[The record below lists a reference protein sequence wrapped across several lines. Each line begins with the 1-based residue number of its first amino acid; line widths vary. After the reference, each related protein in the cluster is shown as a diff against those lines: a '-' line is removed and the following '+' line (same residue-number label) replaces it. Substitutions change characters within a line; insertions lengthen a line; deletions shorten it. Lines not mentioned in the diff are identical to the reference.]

1 MKPSDHPQA
10 AHLGYFSGKL
20 TPTGDITLEEW
31 NELQA
36 LRVRAKDRSLAY
48 IVGLYSA
55 RKALEELL
63 CLWLEV
69 EDSPHKAAT
78 AAALRATAAVLT
90 NLLPQL
96 PPTKREG

>member
-1 MKPSDHPQA
+1 MNPADHPQA

-20 TPTGDITLEEW
+20 TPTGPITKAEW
-31 NELQA
+31 DKFKVL
-36 LRVRAKDRSLAY
+36 LDRTEGQDYYAN
-48 IVGLYSA
+48 LYNL
-55 RKALEELL
+55 RKALSYLMSA
-63 CLWLEV
+63 WLEV
-69 EDSPHKAAT
+69 ADTPHKAAT